1 MRKLLFLLLACLGVA
16 ACDDFILTDG
26 RTVAHGYVTDSLTG
40 QPVPGARLLLYT
52 CNSSLYFPGE
62 RCRTILDSAFTDANG
77 YYRFKFR
84 DQRRTD
90 FAVKIS
96 SYRKG
101 DNFAPLPQPRSDAEI
116 VLESYHRVREGKSNQ
131 FDFLVKSFK
140 TVRADL
146 RINPAA
152 YQSFSI
158 VTRFDRVECKAPA
171 TPRDTT
177 VYLKALPLD
186 AIGVYG
192 IPDGNSPS
200 SLLLKKTV
208 PPDAADTLRM
218 EFSF

>member
-1 MRKLLFLLLACLGVA
+1 MRKLFFLLACLGMA

-26 RTVAHGYVTDSLTG
+26 RTVAWGYVTDSLSG

-52 CNSSLYFPGE
+52 CNSSVIFFGE

-77 YYRFKFR
+77 YYQFRFR

-90 FAVKIS
+90 FAVGIS
-96 SYRKG
+96 FYRKG
-101 DNFAPLPQPRSDAEI
+101 DNFAPLPQPNSTAEI
-116 VLESYHRVREGKSNQ
+116 VQERYYRVREGKKNQ

-146 RINPAA
+146 RMNPPA
-152 YQSFSI
+152 YKSFSI
-158 VTRFDRVECKAPA
+158 ATRFDRIDFKAPA
-171 TPRDTT
+171 TPRDTS

-200 SLLLKKTV
+200 QILLEKRV
-208 PPDAADTLRM
+208 PPDAADTIRM